1 MSDSVQGVVQRCR
14 ELDEFYKK
22 KQNARLLPRANDVLL
37 GRGRPFQLYSGNL
50 ALTAVIDRYRKRY
63 ALAKKMDKKIIT
75 SEIVKKIRESGGRF
89 LKKVNTDNPIHD
101 WEEVDFETSRLKV
114 SHSFRTMSKWHAD
127 NDDSWNNGS
136 KGSYDSSVDSTP
148 SIQSEET
155 KSNSLVADSTVSDAD
170 ARGHADVLN
179 GTSSNKRRK
188 GQ

>member
-1 MSDSVQGVVQRCR
+1 
-14 ELDEFYKK
+14 
-22 KQNARLLPRANDVLL
+22 
-37 GRGRPFQLYSGNL
+37 
-50 ALTAVIDRYRKRY
+50 
-63 ALAKKMDKKIIT
+63 MDKKIIT